1 MHMGFKFLVLP
12 QSLLLMLNYSLFGV
26 QYHTSFTQ
34 HVHEIKYI
42 YYAIVPA
49 LTLRKTEDQH
59 HWKLFHWL

>member
-12 QSLLLMLNYSLFGV
+12 QSLLLMLNYSSFGV
-26 QYHTSFTQ
+26 QYRTSLTQ

-49 LTLRKTEDQH
+49 LTLHKTEDQH